1 MTSGANDFAEI
12 KTDKRPVPLEEIS
25 ITYDRYSLKKIE
37 GNAPFLRCAH
47 VINEKQILSL
57 AKKYEVDYEKTDGM
71 NFWEEGDK
79 LEYKIF
85 KKIEEEIKE
94 MIL

>member
-1 MTSGANDFAEI
+1 MDKAELI
-12 KTDKRPVPLEEIS
+12 RDLMELAWLQGNHECRFMYCEKDEIAAKEQFDDL
-25 ITYDRYSLKKIE
+25 I
-37 GNAPFLRCAH
+37 P
-47 VINEKQILSL
+47 L